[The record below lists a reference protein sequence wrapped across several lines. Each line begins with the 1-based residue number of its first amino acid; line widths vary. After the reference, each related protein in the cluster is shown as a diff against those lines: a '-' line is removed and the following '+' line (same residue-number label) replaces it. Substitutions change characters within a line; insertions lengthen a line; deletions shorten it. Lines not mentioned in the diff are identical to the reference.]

1 VYTLVKEELSSLPTD
16 GDVKEDSHAEMLM
29 WLMLTGGLLCWSECS
44 HTQHWCDHYCISCT
58 RLDIYTW
65 HFCCCSPWWADR

>member
-29 WLMLTGGLLCWSECS
+29 CLMLTGGLLCWSECS
-44 HTQHWCDHYCISCT
+44 HTQH
-58 RLDIYTW
+58 
-65 HFCCCSPWWADR
+65 